1 MAITEYEDQIQAIIN
16 KPNHEDFIYDFLSVY
31 EKIPKATIT
40 KLRKGLN
47 NLSKE
52 SGEVY
57 LKNKLY
63 FKQTDSDLMQTYADV
78 QTSVNDLGTK
88 PRFIIVTNYKQLLAK
103 DTKTND
109 SLDIEFSKLP
119 QKFEFFLAWN
129 GIEKADFD
137 KENPADVRAAE
148 RFAKLYDVVVKDN
161 PNASRKGLNLFL
173 IRVLFCLFAEDT
185 NIFADNLFTN
195 RVKRMT
201 KEDGSDF
208 DAFVGQLFGVLDFE
222 KSQRP
227 VDTPSWLNDFPY
239 VDGDLFKTP
248 HESLHFSSKSRKLI
262 IDAGELLN
270 WTQINPDILGSMIQA
285 VASEDRR
292 SHLGM
297 HYTSVPNIMKVIKPL
312 FLDGLREDFEAAK
325 GDEDK
330 LQQLYTRIGNIK
342 FMDPACGSG
351 NFLIITYKELRQ
363 LEIDILKE
371 LNNLGI
377 ATMYVP
383 SVTLDQFYGIEIEDF
398 ACDVTRLSLWI
409 AEHQMNVRLHR
420 EISDAVR
427 PTLPL
432 QHAGAIIN
440 GNSLRVNWKDVMPSA
455 TDDEV
460 YLFGNPPYLGYS
472 LQDETQKE
480 DMRETFEGVLGY
492 KRLDYISA
500 WFYDARQYFTNLL
513 NGGFAFVTTNSI
525 NQGEQVQNL
534 WPHLKDKLY
543 ISFAYSSFRWTN
555 NAKNNAAVIV
565 SIIGMKP
572 KRTPDKTRPTLFVND
587 IKTQPDNINA
597 YLIAGPD
604 VIIDKLPKP
613 IFGMP
618 EITNGSR
625 PVDDGNLIFSGA
637 EMEEVTTNYPET
649 KPFFKRMLGSS
660 EFLKGNIRY
669 ALWMKSQDEYEY
681 LQHVPEIK
689 QRVDR
694 VKTYRQ
700 AGGASAKSVKDI
712 PWAFFLRKQY
722 NLNVI
727 DFHKNN
733 DDKDAK
739 MMSIIIPRVSS
750 ISRLYVPMGIVDENV
765 LVSDSANVIYD
776 APIWLLGVLQSKA
789 HMAWLSMAG
798 GRLKNDYRYSGDLV
812 YNTFPVPK
820 LSTRRKN
827 EVESI
832 VFDILDIREEEG
844 GTLADLYGSPLAEKH
859 PKSMN
864 TRLFAAHQKLDEVID
879 RAYKPDGF
887 KDDSQRVSLLLKMY
901 EEKVR
906 SLGE

>member
-1 MAITEYEDQIQAIIN
+1 MAITEYEDQIQSIIN
-16 KPNHEDFIYDFLSVY
+16 EPDHEEFVYDFLSVY

-52 SGEVY
+52 PGEVY

-63 FKQTDSDLMQTYADV
+63 FKRTDLDLMQAYVDV
-78 QTSVNDLGTK
+78 QARVNELGTK
-88 PRFIIVTNYKQLLAK
+88 PRFIIVTDYKQLLAK
-103 DTKTND
+103 DTKTD
-109 SLDIEFSKLP
+109 DTLDIEFSKLP

-161 PNASRKGLNLFL
+161 PDASRKGLNLFL

-185 NIFADNLFTN
+185 NIFAGNLFTN
-195 RVKRMT
+195 RVKQMT
-201 KEDGSDF
+201 QEDGSNF
-208 DAFVGQLFGVLDFE
+208 DAFVSQLFGVLDFE

-239 VDGDLFKTP
+239 VDGDLFKDP
-248 HESLHFSSKSRKLI
+248 HESLKFSSKSRKLI

-270 WTQINPDILGSMIQA
+270 WNQINPDILGSMIQA
-285 VASEDRR
+285 VASEDSR

-312 FLDGLREDFEAAK
+312 FLDRLREDFEAAK
-325 GDEDK
+325 GNEDK
-330 LQQLYTRIGNIK
+330 LQKLYNRIGNIK

-371 LNNLGI
+371 LNNLGV

-383 SVTLDQFYGIEIEDF
+383 SVTLNQFYGVEIEDF

-409 AEHQMNVRLHR
+409 AEHQMNVRLHD

-432 QHAGAIIN
+432 QHAGAILN
-440 GNSLRVNWKDVMPSA
+440 ANSLRVAWKDVIP
-455 TDDEV
+455 TTQNDEV
-460 YLFGNPPYLGYS
+460 YIFGNPPYLGYS
-472 LQDETQKE
+472 LQDDAQKD
-480 DMRETFEGVLGY
+480 DMRTTFEGVLGY

-500 WFYDARQYFTNLL
+500 WFYDACVYLTDRSS
-513 NGGFAFVTTNSI
+513 GGFAFVTTNSI

-534 WPHLKDKLY
+534 WPHLLDKLS
-543 ISFAYSSFRWTN
+543 IAFAYPSFKWSN
-555 NAKNNAAVIV
+555 NAQKNAAVIV

-572 KRTPDKTRPTLFVND
+572 KIGLGSTSPTLFLKDVK
-587 IKTQPDNINA
+587 IQPENINA
-597 YLIAGPD
+597 YLVAAPD
-604 VIIDKLPKP
+604 VIIDKSSRS
-613 IFGMP
+613 IFGIP
-618 EITNGSR
+618 AITNGSR
-625 PVDDGNLIFSGA
+625 PVDDGNLIFSDA
-637 EMEEVTTNYPET
+637 EMKEVTANYPES
-649 KPFFKRMLGSS
+649 KPFFKRMLGSA
-660 EFLKGNIRY
+660 EFLRGKLRY
-669 ALWMKSQDEYEY
+669 ALWLKNQHDYEF
-681 LQHVPEIK
+681 LKHIPTIK
-689 QRVDR
+689 QRIDR
-694 VKTYRQ
+694 VRTYRYS
-700 AGGASAKSVKDI
+700 GGASAKSVKDI

-722 NLNVI
+722 NDSVVR
-727 DFHKNN
+727 FHKKHDNEC
-733 DDKDAK
+733 DK
-739 MMSIIIPRVSS
+739 MMCIIIPRVSS
-750 ISRLYVPMGIVDENV
+750 ISRLYVPMGIVDEDV

-776 APIWLLGVLQSKA
+776 APVWLLGVLQSKA
-789 HMAWLSMAG
+789 HMEWLSMAG

-812 YNTFPVPK
+812 YNTFPVPE
-820 LSTRRKN
+820 LSTRRRN
-827 EVESI
+827 EIESL
-832 VFDILDIREEEG
+832 VYDILDIREELG
-844 GTLADLYGSPLAEKH
+844 GTLADLYGAPLAEKN

-864 TRLFAAHQKLDEVID
+864 PRLLEAHQKLDEVVD
-879 RAYKPDGF
+879 RAYKADGF
-887 KDDSQRVSLLLKMY
+887 KDDSQRLSLLLKMY
-901 EEKVR
+901 EKKVQ